1 MQHEELV
8 EALQIPEKADIVINL
23 MNFLLRSNDDRS
35 EMFFYCCKQ
44 KGLEL
49 EFLGKKRRALI
60 DQYGYK
66 NKEDFVADYLEDKV
80 RALEKLCQEKA
91 EKYILVKFKTNNPDK
106 IYNAYT
112 KNGKYTAM
120 IRLAYLA

>member
-8 EALQIPEKADIVINL
+8 EALQIPKKAEIVINL
-23 MNFLLRSNDDRS
+23 MSFLLRSNDDRS
-35 EMFFYCCKQ
+35 EMFCYCCKQ

-66 NKEDFVADYLEDKV
+66 NKEEFVTDYLEDKV
-80 RALEKLCQEKA
+80 RALEKLCQEKV
-91 EKYILVKFKTNNPDK
+91 EERILVKFKTNSPDK
-106 IYNAYT
+106 IYNAYS